1 LNEAIIPLA
10 IIFGWIILSL
20 IVGILAG
27 IKKKFT
33 LEGYLVS
40 GRALGLVLIYVL
52 MTGEIYSAY
61 AFLGAAGW
69 GYSYGMAIMYS
80 LGYGCL
86 AYSFGYFLAGFVW
99 KLGKKFRYA
108 TQADFFN
115 HRYNSR
121 WLAILVALVGIV
133 FSIPY
138 LQLQLQGLSYILH
151 AGSLGYIPI
160 WVGIVVGMVV
170 MITYV
175 YSSGLKGISWV
186 NLLQATLMFLI
197 AWVLLLAIPFKE
209 FGSLSLMFESLPKSH
224 LTLHGSMGIP
234 WYVSTLILCGLGFFM
249 YPQMYPAIYGAKDL
263 KTLKRNYVLLP
274 LFSLFM
280 IPVVLAGLTVAAL
293 GVKLATPDE
302 AVLIATKI
310 AYPSWILGVVGAA
323 GFAAAS
329 STASAILLTIS
340 GLLSKNIYGIAKPGA
355 TDRELTLVSRISVI
369 LIGIAAML
377 LALYAA
383 GRLVGLILLAYAG
396 VTQMFPGVVL
406 GLFWKRMNKWAAGA
420 GIIAGIG
427 TIAYLKFFGPG
438 DYLGIHFGL
447 WGLMI
452 NIIVVL
458 IVAFITSSK
467 GERFQEVRE
476 AIK

>member
-1 LNEAIIPLA
+1 MNEAFISLA

-20 IVGILAG
+20 AVGILAG

-40 GRALGLVLIYVL
+40 GRTLGLVLIYVL

-61 AFLGAAGW
+61 AFLGTAGW
-69 GYSYGMAIMYS
+69 GYSFGMPIMYS

-86 AYSFGYFLAGFVW
+86 AYAFGYFFAEFVW
-99 KLGKKFRYA
+99 KLGKKFGYL

-115 HRYNSR
+115 HRYNSK

-133 FSIPY
+133 FSVPY

-151 AGSLGYIPI
+151 AGSLGYIPV
-160 WVGIVVGMVV
+160 WVGIVIGMIM
-170 MITYV
+170 MIIYV
-175 YSSGLKGISWV
+175 YTSGLKGISWV

-197 AWVLLLAIPFKE
+197 AWVILLAIPFKE
-209 FGSLSLMFESLPKSH
+209 FGSLSSMFESLPSPH

-234 WYVSTLILCGLGFFM
+234 WYISTLILCGLGFFM
-249 YPQMYPAIYGAKDL
+249 YPQLYPSMYGAKDL

-280 IPVVLAGLTVAAL
+280 VPVVLAGLAVAAL
-293 GVKLATPDE
+293 GVELATPDE

-310 AYPSWILGVVGAA
+310 AYPDWLLGVVGAA

-329 STASAILLTIS
+329 STASAILLTVS
-340 GLLSKNIYGIAKPGA
+340 GLLSKNIYSIAKPSA
-355 TDRELTLVSRISVI
+355 TDRELTIISKIFVI

-377 LALYAA
+377 LALFAA
-383 GRLVGLILLAYAG
+383 GRLVGLILLSYAG
-396 VTQMFPGVVL
+396 VTQFFPGVML

-420 GIIAGIG
+420 GIAAGIG
-427 TIAYLKFFGPG
+427 TITYLQFFGPG

-447 WGLMI
+447 WGLI
-452 NIIVVL
+452 VNIIVVF
-458 IVAFITSSK
+458 IVAFITTSK
-467 GERFQEVRE
+467 GEKFDQVRE